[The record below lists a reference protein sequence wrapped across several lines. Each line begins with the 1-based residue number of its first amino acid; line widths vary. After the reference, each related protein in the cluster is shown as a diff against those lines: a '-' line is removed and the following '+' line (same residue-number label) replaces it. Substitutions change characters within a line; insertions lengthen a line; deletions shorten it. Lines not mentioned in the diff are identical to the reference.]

1 MSYNLTPMAQ
11 YYRFNKDS
19 SSRKPG
25 TMSLKDAFDQ
35 MIKVYQLNQTYNES
49 YLEAHWGKIMGTSI
63 ASRTTKVYV
72 KDKVL
77 YLQIESA
84 PLRDELVR
92 AKAKIIELINR
103 EMNVDLIGDVVFI

>member
-1 MSYNLTPMAQ
+1 MAQ
-11 YYRFNKDS
+11 YYRFNKEG
-19 SSRKPG
+19 SSRRPG

-35 MIKVYQLNQTYNES
+35 MINAYKLNQTYNES
-49 YLEAHWGKIMGTSI
+49 YLEAHWEKIMGASI

-84 PLRDELVR
+84 PLRGELVR

-103 EMNVDLIGDVVFI
+103 EMNVDLIGEVVFI